1 MGMVFFVVYIC
12 ALIGVG
18 LYVLGLMSR
27 AVKAHERA
35 AGALERI
42 AHNMKSGAP

>member
-1 MGMVFFVVYIC
+1 MGILFVI
-12 ALIGVG
+12 
-18 LYVLGLMSR
+18 LYVCAVICVSIYILVLMSR

-42 AHNMKSGAP
+42 AHNMKSGGP